1 MTARRTERPSH
12 IATSLLGLE
21 TTSSYLLLTHL
32 RALRSRT
39 YGFLFHRYDATSCAI
54 LTFIAYCTM
63 PTFQFLL
70 GLLALLLSLASAYGT
85 FSDDTL
91 KGLPNPGDDFNVHH
105 GALLSPILRTRVS
118 GTPGSTAVLNHFVD
132 FFRTHLPK
140 WTLEFQNSSST
151 TPTSNGKEIPFV
163 NLIATRDPPGTQVG
177 EVGRLALVAH
187 YDSKITP
194 AGFIGA
200 TDSAAPCAM
209 LMHAARSIDEAL
221 TEKWEAMAA
230 DGTEELEEQKG
241 VQIIFL
247 DGEEA
252 FLSWTDTDSLY
263 GAR

>member
-1 MTARRTERPSH
+1 M
-12 IATSLLGLE
+12 LF
-21 TTSSYLLLTHL
+21 
-32 RALRSRT
+32 RS
-39 YGFLFHRYDATSCAI
+39 
-54 LTFIAYCTM
+54 
-63 PTFQFLL
+63 
-70 GLLALLLSLASAYGT
+70 
-85 FSDDTL
+85 
-91 KGLPNPGDDFNVHH
+91 
-105 GALLSPILRTRVS
+105 
-118 GTPGSTAVLNHFVD
+118 
-132 FFRTHLPK
+132 
-140 WTLEFQNSSST
+140 
-151 TPTSNGKEIPFV
+151 
-163 NLIATRDPPGTQVG
+163 DPPGTQVG

-221 TEKWEAMAA
+221 TKKWEAMAA
-230 DGTEELEEQKG
+230 DGMEELEEQKG